1 MSKSIKTTGDLRNY
15 LSTIMVSVGN
25 GSCDPSK
32 AREIVK
38 LASQINESFYSEV
51 KVQRLK
57 MDLKQSCDSFGGMGI
72 GGDEK

>member
-15 LSTIMVSVGN
+15 LASIMVSVGN
-25 GSCDPSK
+25 GTCDPQK

-38 LASQINESFYSEV
+38 VAGQINESFYSEV

-57 MDLKQSCDSFGGMGI
+57 MDLKQSADSFGNMTVGNQ
-72 GGDEK
+72 EE

>member
-15 LSTIMVSVGN
+15 LASIMVSVGN
-25 GSCDPSK
+25 GTCDPQK

-38 LASQINESFYSEV
+38 VAGQINESFYSEV

-57 MDLKQSCDSFGGMGI
+57 MDLKQSADSFGKMTVGN
-72 GGDEK
+72 EEE

>member
-15 LSTIMVSVGN
+15 LASIVVSVGN
-25 GSCDPSK
+25 GTCDPQK

-38 LASQINESFYSEV
+38 VAGQINESFYSEV

-57 MDLKQSCDSFGGMGI
+57 MDLKQSADSFGNMTVGNQ
-72 GGDEK
+72 EE

>member
-15 LSTIMVSVGN
+15 LASIMVSVGN
-25 GSCDPSK
+25 GTCDPQK

-38 LASQINESFYSEV
+38 VAGQINESFYSEV

-57 MDLKQSCDSFGGMGI
+57 MDLKQSADSFGNMTVGNQE
-72 GGDEK
+72 D

>member
-15 LSTIMVSVGN
+15 LASIMVSVGN
-25 GSCDPSK
+25 GTCAPEK

-38 LASQINESFYSEV
+38 VAGQINESFYSEV

-57 MDLKQSCDSFGGMGI
+57 MDLKQESDSFGEMTI
-72 GGDEK
+72 GNQ

>member
-15 LSTIMVSVGN
+15 LASIMVSVGN
-25 GSCDPSK
+25 GTCDPQK

-38 LASQINESFYSEV
+38 VAGQINESFYSEV

-57 MDLKQSCDSFGGMGI
+57 MDLKQSADSFGNMTVGNQ
-72 GGDEK
+72 DE